1 MVEREVDDNVEVL
14 EDVDVDEVEVLE
26 VEVLVLED
34 VDEVDVEVEV
44 EVLVEV
50 EVEVLVDVDVLV
62 GTVVLTDVDM
72 LVDVDEVDVMLVVLV
87 VLVAPPIPLAWTTN
101 DNPIIARTAMLNTIP
116 TLLIDMYAPLIMLS
130 GTVKILKCCCH
141 IQAGQNKKG
150 R

>member
-1 MVEREVDDNVEVL
+1 MLVEVD
-14 EDVDVDEVEVLE
+14 
-26 VEVLVLED
+26 VLED
-34 VDEVDVEVEV
+34 VDEVDVEVEVEVLVEVEV

>member
-1 MVEREVDDNVEVL
+1 MLVEVD
-14 EDVDVDEVEVLE
+14 
-26 VEVLVLED
+26 VLED
-34 VDEVDVEVEV
+34 VDEVDVEVEVEVLVEVEV

-130 GTVKILKCCCH
+130 GAVKILKCCCH